1 MLETANYYNNI
12 FINNILESMKTKE
25 VNATKGG
32 AVANKKIELEIVKV
46 IENPMTE
53 CETLDEREK
62 SIGDPDSNRSTVS
75 MQIEDFYDKAKD
87 ADFIIY
93 NSSID
98 GGVQSVQELLDK
110 CSVLKDFKAVK
121 EGNVWCT
128 TNDMY
133 QQSMSIGCLIRD
145 MHNMLQGKSE
155 DTMQYLFHLNERK
168 NGRRV

>member
-1 MLETANYYNNI
+1 
-12 FINNILESMKTKE
+12 
-25 VNATKGG
+25 
-32 AVANKKIELEIVKV
+32 
-46 IENPMTE
+46 
-53 CETLDEREK
+53 
-62 SIGDPDSNRSTVS
+62 

-98 GGVQSVQELLDK
+98 GGVQSVQELIDK